1 MRFLIRFVCAALL
14 LVALPAQ
21 AETHVVA
28 SGQTLGKIAD
38 RYNVT
43 IAALCE
49 ANGLQRRAPLKVGF
63 KLRIPDGKDAV
74 VGEDSDTDPRESA
87 SPGPVDAKSR
97 ESIDKTDTLLAGGM
111 HMVTPPVHPPH
122 TTSSPPGRV
131 GTACGQS

>member
-74 VGEDSDTDPRESA
+74 VGEDSDTDRKVLRA
-87 SPGPVDAKSR
+87 SRHLQDA
-97 ESIDKTDTLLAGGM
+97 GM
-111 HMVTPPVHPPH
+111 HAALAHRSSYTLPP
-122 TTSSPPGRV
+122 
-131 GTACGQS
+131 

>member
-1 MRFLIRFVCAALL
+1 MRFWTHLVGAALL
-14 LVALPAQ
+14 LLALPAH

-49 ANGLQRRAPLKVGF
+49 ANGLQRRAPLKIGF

-74 VGEDSDTDPRESA
+74 VGEASDNDRTESA
-87 SPGPVDAKSR
+87 APGPVNDTSRDA
-97 ESIDKTDTLLAGGM
+97 IDKNDTLLAGGM
-111 HMVTPPVHPPH
+111 HMVTPPGSAP
-122 TTSSPPGRV
+122 
-131 GTACGQS
+131 AY